1 MQNFDFITFIQIFG
15 SSSLGCA
22 LVNLWWSF
30 YLHRSG
36 EKEKKMKAGH
46 VYFEIHDVMADFVVA
61 CSSRIGAINSCLF
74 QFDDNGEEYSF
85 PKLNNISLSLPQN
98 GSWKEISVGVVQ
110 KTRRISKRFSRTDTW
125 IRTLYK
131 REEWVEVDQA
141 YELEIQRLSFYGVE
155 ACNLIDEIESLTPI
169 EHEDLSVYKN
179 IFVEK
184 LKAVE
189 DSFKKNPDKLII
201 PELKERFSKNPG

>member
-1 MQNFDFITFIQIFG
+1 MQEFDFMTFMKIFG
-15 SSSLGCA
+15 SSSLGCV
-22 LVNLWWSF
+22 LVSLSWNF

-36 EKEKKMKAGH
+36 EKDKKMKAGH

-61 CSSRIGAINSCLF
+61 CSSHIGAINSSLY
-74 QFDDNGEEYSF
+74 QFNDNGEESSF
-85 PKLNNISLSLPQN
+85 PKLNNISLSLPTN
-98 GSWKEISVGVVQ
+98 GSWTEISVGVIQ

-125 IRTLYK
+125 IRTLYNK
-131 REEWVEVDQA
+131 EEWMDADQA

-155 ACNLIDEIESLTPI
+155 ACNLIDEIESLTSI

-179 IFVEK
+179 IFVEE

-189 DSFKKNPDKLII
+189 DSFKKKPDKLII
-201 PELKERFSKNPG
+201 PELKERFNKNDA